1 MAEIEK
7 LTGHGAPSVLLPGS
21 KGQIYEDLDTG
32 RLYECKG
39 ERGFIRVDGD
49 DQDNQFNWILNGVD
63 ISYND
68 LQDKP
73 EQGGGISSWNDLT
86 DKPFEAPKVYE
97 FDGNTEGLDSFNDGN
112 ANYYKVSADILTI
125 GQLVGG
131 TLTILSG
138 GAESATVEIS
148 HVEEGNGFIAVG
160 FVDVVSNYQEMSA
173 ASACEVAIA
182 SNGIYFAKRDGF
194 TVTKLTTRVKTI
206 DKAYL
211 PPIDKS
217 DLPAIDKSDLPAIE
231 VDDLP
236 SIPLNK
242 IKECPVVT
250 FSVSLAAF
258 VTDSQPILNASYDGY
273 TLDELITNMQSGH
286 VIFELS
292 DGSRLF
298 PVKVNNYDNDFSVD
312 LLVKYAKALYYI
324 QLICHKADGRFFR
337 NSMDVF
343 TASR

>member
-7 LTGHGAPSVLLPGS
+7 LTGYGKPSVLLPGL

-32 RLYECKG
+32 KLYECKG

-49 DQDNQFNWILNGVD
+49 DQDNQFNWVLKGID

-73 EQGGGISSWNDLT
+73 EQGGGVSSWNDLT
-86 DKPFEAPKVYE
+86 DKPFEPPKVYE
-97 FDGNTEGLDSFNDGN
+97 FDGNTEGLDSFNTGQY
-112 ANYYKVSADILTI
+112 NYYKISDDILTTE
-125 GQLVGG
+125 QLVGG
-131 TLTILSG
+131 TLTLFNSET
-138 GAESATVEIS
+138 ESITLNIASVF
-148 HVEEGNGFIAVG
+148 NGPGCIANENVYVIYNFQETSAAVG
-160 FVDVVSNYQEMSA
+160 
-173 ASACEVAIA
+173 ITIP
-182 SNGIYFAKRDGF
+182 SNGIYIPKQFNYILA
-194 TVTKLTTRVKTI
+194 KLTTHAKTI
-206 DKAYL
+206 DKACL
-211 PPIDKS
+211 PPIDK
-217 DLPAIDKSDLPAIE
+217 ADLPAIE
-231 VDDLP
+231 LNDLP
-236 SIPLNK
+236 SIPLSK
-242 IKECPVVT
+242 IKERPVVT
-250 FSVSLAAF
+250 FNVSLATF

-298 PVKVNNYDNDFSVD
+298 PVKVNNYDDDFSVD

-324 QLICHKADGRFFR
+324 QLICNKADGRFFR